1 MRDDRAA
8 AGAAAMGR
16 LGHDLYVGEE
26 EEEEDER
33 AHTRAHTEAAMIE
46 MR

>member
-1 MRDDRAA
+1 
-8 AGAAAMGR
+8 MGR

-33 AHTRAHTEAAMIE
+33 AHTRAHTEAEMIE